1 MKNLFRMMALALCLS
16 LTAGLITGC
25 EEKKADPPAETTA
38 TDNADDKNGA
48 EAEAKPAEGETAAGE
63 ADKPAEGEGDKPA
76 EGEGDKPAEG
86 EEGAAAE
93 GDGESQPA
101 DEKK

>member
-25 EEKKADPPAETTA
+25 EEKKADTPAETTA

-63 ADKPAEGEGDKPA
+63 ADKPAEGE
-76 EGEGDKPAEG
+76 
-86 EEGAAAE
+86 EGAAAE

>member
-25 EEKKADPPAETTA
+25 EEKKADTPAETTA

-63 ADKPAEGEGDKPA
+63 ADKPAEGETA
-76 EGEGDKPAEG
+76 AGEADKPAEG